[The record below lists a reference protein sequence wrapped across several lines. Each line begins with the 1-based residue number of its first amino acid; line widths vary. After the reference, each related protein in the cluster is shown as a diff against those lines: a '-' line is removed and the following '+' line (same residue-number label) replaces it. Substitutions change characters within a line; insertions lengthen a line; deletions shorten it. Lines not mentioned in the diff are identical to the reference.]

1 MTFEDFFIK
10 KRIDLLQLQ
19 EAEPLLYKEFKRH
32 FELMGEKSFD
42 HTKKFWFNR
51 LRKSFHLKE
60 EVSISKP
67 LTGPSSTEEQKTIA
81 VEEVSQAT
89 KPTGFKPRFK
99 AAKPQESDGG
109 DKASEKEEKF
119 SDEQTVVP
127 ESTSQKP
134 VGFKPRFKPG
144 KSSSTETESS
154 SKGIE
159 QNDAPNE
166 PKSPTDEPA
175 SVNKPSGF
183 KPRFKA
189 GATKGSDTQPINQPS
204 PSEHAHFPPEK
215 TDQNNDVTA
224 PSLEETKPLGFKPR
238 FRAGITNKETSNEEK
253 IEEEDLQKK
262 SETAAQSKE
271 NTTSAEEKEAQTPQ
285 KPMGFKPRF
294 KAGLTKK
301 VTPDEENTSTVSPK
315 EATIEIKTTEE
326 QSSLQDEINP
336 SAEDENKAAA
346 SNTPPSST
354 KAPLGFKPRFKSKK
368 KEE

>member
-1 MTFEDFFIK
+1 MTFEDFFTK

-67 LTGPSSTEEQKTIA
+67 LPGPSSTEEHKTIA
-81 VEEVSQAT
+81 PEETHQAA

-99 AAKPQESDGG
+99 AAKSQESNG
-109 DKASEKEEKF
+109 DKASEKEEKA
-119 SDEQTVVP
+119 SDERTVVP

-144 KSSSTETESS
+144 KSSSEETESPL
-154 SKGIE
+154 KGIE
-159 QNDAPNE
+159 QNDTPSE

-175 SVNKPSGF
+175 SVNKSSGF

-189 GATKGSDTQPINQPS
+189 GVTKGADTQSINQPS
-204 PSEHAHFPPEK
+204 PSEQAQLPPEK
-215 TDQNNDVTA
+215 TDQNNDVGA

-238 FRAGITNKETSNEEK
+238 FKAGITNKKNSDEEK
-253 IEEEDLQKK
+253 IEEALQKN
-262 SETAAQSKE
+262 SETATPAAE
-271 NTTSAEEKEAQTPQ
+271 NTASAAENTAQTPQ

-294 KAGLTKK
+294 KAGVTKK
-301 VTPDEENTSTVSPK
+301 VTPDEENTSTISPK
-315 EATIEIKTTEE
+315 EAPIEIKTAEE
-326 QSSLQDEINP
+326 KSSLQDEINP
-336 SAEDENKAAA
+336 TAEDETNTAA
-346 SNTPPSST
+346 SDTPPSNT
-354 KAPLGFKPRFKSKK
+354 KTPLGFKPRFKSKK

>member
-19 EAEPLLYKEFKRH
+19 EAEPSLYKEFKRH

-67 LTGPSSTEEQKTIA
+67 LPGQSSTEEQKTIA
-81 VEEVSQAT
+81 VEEVSQVT

-99 AAKPQESDGG
+99 AAKPQESDG
-109 DKASEKEEKF
+109 DKASEKEEKS
-119 SDEQTVVP
+119 SDERTVVP

-144 KSSSTETESS
+144 KSSSAETESS
-154 SKGIE
+154 SGKEVGQE
-159 QNDAPNE
+159 DTSNKAKN
-166 PKSPTDEPA
+166 PTDEPTA
-175 SVNKPSGF
+175 VNKPSGF

-189 GATKGSDTQPINQPS
+189 GVTKGTDTQSINQPS
-204 PSEHAHFPPEK
+204 PSEQAQLPSEK
-215 TDQNNDVTA
+215 TDQNNNVTA

-238 FRAGITNKETSNEEK
+238 FKAGITNKKTSDEEK

-262 SETAAQSKE
+262 SETVTPSKE

-294 KAGLTKK
+294 KAGVTKK
-301 VTPDEENTSTVSPK
+301 VTPDEEDTSAISSK

-326 QSSLQDEINP
+326 QSALQDEIKP
-336 SAEDENKAAA
+336 TTEDQTNTST

-354 KAPLGFKPRFKSKK
+354 KAPLGFKPRFKPKK

>member
-60 EVSISKP
+60 EVNISKP
-67 LTGPSSTEEQKTIA
+67 LPAPSSTEEHKTISP
-81 VEEVSQAT
+81 EETRAT

-99 AAKPQESDGG
+99 AVKSQESDG
-109 DKASEKEEKF
+109 DKASQKEEK
-119 SDEQTVVP
+119 SPDERTVVP
-127 ESTSQKP
+127 ESTLQKP

-144 KSSSTETESS
+144 KSSSAETESS
-154 SKGIE
+154 SSKEVGQE
-159 QNDAPNE
+159 DASN
-166 PKSPTDEPA
+166 KTKNPTDEPTA
-175 SVNKPSGF
+175 INKPSGF

-189 GATKGSDTQPINQPS
+189 GVTKGADTQSINQPS
-204 PSEHAHFPPEK
+204 PSEQAQLPSEK
-215 TDQNNDVTA
+215 TEPDNDVSA

-238 FRAGITNKETSNEEK
+238 FKAGITNKKTSNEEK

-262 SETAAQSKE
+262 SETAAPSKE
-271 NTTSAEEKEAQTPQ
+271 NTTSAGENEAQTPQ

-294 KAGLTKK
+294 KAGVTKK
-301 VTPDEENTSTVSPK
+301 VTPDEENASTISPK
-315 EATIEIKTTEE
+315 EATIERKTAEE
-326 QSSLQDEINP
+326 KSSLQDEINP
-336 SAEDENKAAA
+336 TAEDDEDKAAA

-354 KAPLGFKPRFKSKK
+354 KAPLGFKPRFKPKK

>member
-67 LTGPSSTEEQKTIA
+67 LPGPSSTEEHKTIA
-81 VEEVSQAT
+81 PEETHQAS

-99 AAKPQESDGG
+99 AAKSQESDG
-109 DKASEKEEKF
+109 DKASEKEEKS
-119 SDEQTVVP
+119 SDERTVVP

-134 VGFKPRFKPG
+134 VGFKPRFKAG
-144 KSSSTETESS
+144 KSSSAETESS

-159 QNDAPNE
+159 QNDAPSE
-166 PKSPTDEPA
+166 PKNSTDEPA

-189 GATKGSDTQPINQPS
+189 GATKGVDTPQSINQPS
-204 PSEHAHFPPEK
+204 PSEQAQLPPEK
-215 TDQNNDVTA
+215 TDQSSDATA
-224 PSLEETKPLGFKPR
+224 SSLQETKSLRFKPR
-238 FRAGITNKETSNEEK
+238 FKAGITNKKTSDEEK

-262 SETAAQSKE
+262 SETVAPSKE

-294 KAGLTKK
+294 KAGVTKE
-301 VTPDEENTSTVSPK
+301 VTPDEENTSTISSK
-315 EATIEIKTTEE
+315 EATIEIKTAEE
-326 QSSLQDEINP
+326 QSALQDEIKP
-336 SAEDENKAAA
+336 TAEDETNTTA

>member
-60 EVSISKP
+60 EVNISKP
-67 LTGPSSTEEQKTIA
+67 LTGRSSTEEHKTIA
-81 VEEVSQAT
+81 AEEAPQAT

-99 AAKPQESDGG
+99 AVKPPESDG
-109 DKASEKEEKF
+109 DKASEKAEE
-119 SDEQTVVP
+119 SSVERTAVP

-144 KSSSTETESS
+144 QSSSAETEALS
-154 SKGIE
+154 SKGVE
-159 QNDAPNE
+159 QNDTSSE
-166 PKSPTDEPA
+166 SKSSTDEPTA
-175 SVNKPSGF
+175 INKPSGF

-189 GATKGSDTQPINQPS
+189 GATKNTDNQPINPKS
-204 PSEHAHFPPEK
+204 PSEQAHFPPEK
-215 TDQNNDVTA
+215 TDQSSDATA
-224 PSLEETKPLGFKPR
+224 PSLQETKPLGFKPR
-238 FRAGITNKETSNEEK
+238 FKAGITNKKASD
-253 IEEEDLQKK
+253 EEEDLQKK
-262 SETAAQSKE
+262 SETVAPAKE
-271 NTTSAEEKEAQTPQ
+271 NTRSAEEKEAQTPQ

-294 KAGLTKK
+294 KAGVTKK
-301 VTPDEENTSTVSPK
+301 VTPDEENISAISPK
-315 EATIEIKTTEE
+315 EATIEIKTAEE
-326 QSSLQDEINP
+326 QSSLQDKINP
-336 SAEDENKAAA
+336 TVEDETNKTE
-346 SNTPPSST
+346 SDTPPSST
-354 KAPLGFKPRFKSKK
+354 KAPLGFKPRFKPKK